1 MRNNLIVHIKLVI
14 VIVFVSLGG
23 ILLQDFTAAAHDGH
37 GHRHAPASARR
48 LKSPVS
54 NTPENVEAGR
64 ALYEEN
70 CASCHGM
77 DGKARTET
85 AARMKKRPT
94 DLTSHAMH
102 SITSGEVYWVVTNGI
117 AASKM
122 PDYRRLLTPKARWQT
137 TLYVLS
143 LKDERAAS
151 SAHSTD
157 SDINKAAW
165 VRGLT
170 TRPDSPEVRR

>member
-1 MRNNLIVHIKLVI
+1 MRNNLIVHIKFV
-14 VIVFVSLGG
+14 VVVMFVSLGG
-23 ILLQDFTAAAHDGH
+23 LLLPDFSLLSAAAHD
-37 GHRHAPASARR
+37 GHRHAPASAKR
-48 LKSPVS
+48 LRNPVP

-77 DGKARTET
+77 DGKAKTET

-94 DLTSHAMH
+94 DFTSHAMH
-102 SITSGEVYWVVTNGI
+102 GITSGEVYWVITNGI

-122 PDYRRLLTPKARWQT
+122 PDYRRLLTPKERWQT

-143 LKDERAAS
+143 LKEGSAS
-151 SAHSTD
+151 SSSRGATG
-157 SDINKAAW
+157 SDVNEAAR
-165 VRGLT
+165 VRTLT
-170 TRPDSPEVRR
+170 LPEVIR